1 MAGTKNVKTNK
12 ICWKL
17 KKSLKSSFKLFLVL
31 LVGKNEGDLFF
42 LLLVKM
48 EPFLVVKTCTT
59 FFKNFIFCKS
69 LAPLIENFF
78 LFSKSRR
85 NTRNHF
91 RSQFFILVKELV
103 NLEATSITH
112 THELFCE
119 MSWPQLRSNSN
130 WAHNKIGTPNCSWQ
144 SDSC

>member
-1 MAGTKNVKTNK
+1 
-12 ICWKL
+12 
-17 KKSLKSSFKLFLVL
+17 
-31 LVGKNEGDLFF
+31 
-42 LLLVKM
+42 M

-144 SDSC
+144 SDSCYDLCSRECLKIVIESDLDLIMMVKTDTEIIRT